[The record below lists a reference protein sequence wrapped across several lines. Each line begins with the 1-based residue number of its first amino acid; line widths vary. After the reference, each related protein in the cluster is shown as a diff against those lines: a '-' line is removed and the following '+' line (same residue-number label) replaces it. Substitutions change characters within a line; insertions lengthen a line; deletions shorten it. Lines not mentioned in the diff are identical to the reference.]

1 MDIKQN
7 RMDLARNPVR
17 NRDGASSRHGVVDV
31 MDSDLAKLL
40 RVSALCAARTE
51 IDALATERI
60 LHAVMGG
67 DTFDDDEQQVYE
79 SVAREL
85 DELLEAA
92 VDDAMAAGLYGGE
105 HE

>member
-1 MDIKQN
+1 MG
-7 RMDLARNPVR
+7 LARNNGR

-31 MDSDLAKLL
+31 SDLAKLL
-40 RVSALCAARTE
+40 RVSALCAARSE

-67 DTFDDDEQQVYE
+67 DTFDDDELQVYE
-79 SVAREL
+79 SVAREF

-92 VDDAMAAGLYGGE
+92 VDDAMAAGLYGDE
-105 HE
+105 